1 VLPFSTS
8 SVVPPHWA
16 TRAAALSPAIPPPST
31 SRSISS
37 WEIKA
42 NHYNV
47 LPMSGKG
54 GLQDRVVIV
63 TGAAQGQGAAEAMA
77 LAQAGASVV
86 AADVLAVDLIHDAVH
101 PRTLDVADPAA
112 WDELAG
118 WVADRFGRVDGLVNN
133 AAITSRER
141 LGDVTLET
149 WRRILDVNV
158 TGAMLGIQAV
168 LPLMSRGGS
177 IVNVGSVAAL
187 VGHYPAAYTAS
198 KWAIRGL
205 SRLASM
211 ELAPRGIRVNAIH
224 PGYIE
229 TPMTAGAP
237 DGSREAMVAVTPL
250 GRTGQPDEVA
260 ALVAFLLSDEAS
272 FITGA
277 DVAVDGGFSSGA
289 AAQSLL
295 GPARGLGSLTSG
307 PDP

>member
-1 VLPFSTS
+1 MGDN
-8 SVVPPHWA
+8 
-16 TRAAALSPAIPPPST
+16 
-31 SRSISS
+31 SR
-37 WEIKA
+37 
-42 NHYNV
+42 
-47 LPMSGKG
+47 
-54 GLQDRVVIV
+54 LQDRVVIV
-63 TGAAQGQGAAEAMA
+63 TGAAQGQGAAEAIA
-77 LAQAGASVV
+77 LADAGAHVV
-86 AADVLAVDLIHDAVH
+86 AADVRAGELGREAVH
-101 PRTLDVADPAA
+101 ARTLDVADPAA
-112 WDELAG
+112 WADLVG
-118 WVADRFGRVDGLVNN
+118 WVGDRFGRVDGLVNN

-141 LGDVTLET
+141 LGAVTLET
-149 WRRILDVNV
+149 WQRILDVNV

-168 LPLMSRGGS
+168 LPLMRRGGS

-211 ELAPRGIRVNAIH
+211 ELAPLGIRVNAIH

-260 ALVAFLLSDEAS
+260 ALVAFLLCDEAS

-295 GPARGLGSLTSG
+295 GPAVGLTSRMPG
-307 PDP
+307 SDP

>member
-1 VLPFSTS
+1 VSKNGRL
-8 SVVPPHWA
+8 
-16 TRAAALSPAIPPPST
+16 R
-31 SRSISS
+31 
-37 WEIKA
+37 
-42 NHYNV
+42 
-47 LPMSGKG
+47 
-54 GLQDRVVIV
+54 DRVVIV
-63 TGAAQGQGAAEAMA
+63 TGAAQGQGAAEAAA
-77 LAQAGASVV
+77 LAAAGAQVV
-86 AADVLAVDLIHDAVH
+86 AADVRAVPAVAPGVH
-101 PRTLDVADPAA
+101 PRELDVTAPAA
-112 WDELAG
+112 WEELVD
-118 WVADRFGRVDGLVNN
+118 WIEQRFGRVDGLVNN

-141 LGDVTLET
+141 LGEVRLET
-149 WRRILDVNV
+149 WERVLEVNV

-168 LPLMSRGGS
+168 LPLMPSGGS

-229 TPMTAGAP
+229 TPMTADAP
-237 DGSREAMVAVTPL
+237 DGSREAMIAVTPL

-289 AAQSLL
+289 AAKTLL
-295 GPARGLGSLTSG
+295 DPLRRLTSEQEAT
-307 PDP
+307 DT

>member
-1 VLPFSTS
+1 
-8 SVVPPHWA
+8 
-16 TRAAALSPAIPPPST
+16 
-31 SRSISS
+31 
-37 WEIKA
+37 
-42 NHYNV
+42 
-47 LPMSGKG
+47 MSGNG
-54 GLQDRVVIV
+54 GLQGRVVIV

-229 TPMTAGAP
+229 TPMTAGSP

-260 ALVAFLLSDEAS
+260 ALVAFLLSDAAS

-295 GPARGLGSLTSG
+295 GPAAGLTSRTRS
-307 PDP
+307 DDT

>member
-1 VLPFSTS
+1 
-8 SVVPPHWA
+8 
-16 TRAAALSPAIPPPST
+16 
-31 SRSISS
+31 
-37 WEIKA
+37 
-42 NHYNV
+42 
-47 LPMSGKG
+47 MSGNA

-63 TGAAQGQGAAEAMA
+63 TGAAQGQGAAEATA
-77 LAQAGASVV
+77 LAQAGARVV
-86 AADVLAVDLIHDAVH
+86 AADVRAVDLGHDAVH

-112 WDELAG
+112 WADLVG
-118 WVADRFGRVDGLVNN
+118 WTADRFGHVDGLVNN

-141 LGDVTLET
+141 LGAVTLET
-149 WRRILDVNV
+149 WQRILGVNV

-168 LPLMSRGGS
+168 LPLMPRGGA

-211 ELAPRGIRVNAIH
+211 ELGPLGIRVNAIH

-229 TPMTAGAP
+229 TPMTADAP
-237 DGSREAMVAVTPL
+237 VGSRDAIVAVTPL
-250 GRTGQPDEVA
+250 GRTGQAEEVA

-277 DVAVDGGFSSGA
+277 DIAVDGGFTSGA
-289 AAQSLL
+289 AATTLL
-295 GPARGLGSLTSG
+295 DPVGRLTSTI
-307 PDP
+307 DATDKNS

>member
-1 VLPFSTS
+1 M
-8 SVVPPHWA
+8 SVDD
-16 TRAAALSPAIPPPST
+16 RL
-31 SRSISS
+31 
-37 WEIKA
+37 
-42 NHYNV
+42 
-47 LPMSGKG
+47 L
-54 GLQDRVVIV
+54 DRVVIV
-63 TGAAQGQGAAEAMA
+63 TGAAQGQGAAEAVA
-77 LAQAGASVV
+77 LAAAGAQVV
-86 AADVLAVDLIHDAVH
+86 AADVRAVASGPAIH
-101 PRTLDVADPAA
+101 PYELDVADPAA
-112 WDELAG
+112 WDDLTD
-118 WVADRFGRVDGLVNN
+118 WIADRFGRVDGLVNN
-133 AAITSRER
+133 AAINSRER
-141 LGDVTLET
+141 LGAVTLET
-149 WRRILDVNV
+149 WKRILDVNV

-168 LPLMSRGGS
+168 LPLMRRGGS

-237 DGSREAMVAVTPL
+237 GGSRDAMVAVTPL
-250 GRTGQPDEVA
+250 GRTGQPGEVA

-289 AAQSLL
+289 AAQALL
-295 GPARGLGSLTSG
+295 DPVRHLTSTK
-307 PDP
+307 DAADLNS